1 MRPATRLLM
10 LMIVGLSV
18 CWPTSAQAQTVTVS
32 GFEHTSFNLS
42 FDASSVQQ
50 IGADSPDLTFQ
61 DVTFGAGLPLS
72 DKVGIWLTVSK
83 AADFNR
89 AETENRKLTGS
100 YGGGLSY
107 ALARS
112 QRFTAALQSGV
123 LSRLEQIGDG
133 DLNPTSLRLGVKL
146 GYKVLGDLSA
156 GRWFGFFL
164 QGGSD
169 IALRDIMSSTDGDIT
184 KGDTTYYARAGFEFS
199 L

>member
-1 MRPATRLLM
+1 MRDFIFVFVLLVV
-10 LMIVGLSV
+10 LTAGLAR
-18 CWPTSAQAQTVTVS
+18 PAQAQTVS

-42 FDASSVQQ
+42 FDLSSVQQ
-50 IGADSPDLTFQ
+50 IGEDSPDLTFQ
-61 DVTFGAGLPLS
+61 DVTFGADLPLT
-72 DKVGIWLTVSK
+72 DRVGLWMTVSK

-89 AETENRKLTGS
+89 AETDARKLTGS

-107 ALARS
+107 TLTRS
-112 QRFTAALQSGV
+112 QPITAAIQSGV

-133 DLNPTSLRLGVKL
+133 DLNPTALRMGVKV
-146 GYKVLGDLSA
+146 GYSVLGDHAS

-169 IALRDIMSSTDGDIT
+169 IALRDIMSASDGDIL
-184 KGDTTYYARAGFEFS
+184 KGDTTYYARVGFEFS